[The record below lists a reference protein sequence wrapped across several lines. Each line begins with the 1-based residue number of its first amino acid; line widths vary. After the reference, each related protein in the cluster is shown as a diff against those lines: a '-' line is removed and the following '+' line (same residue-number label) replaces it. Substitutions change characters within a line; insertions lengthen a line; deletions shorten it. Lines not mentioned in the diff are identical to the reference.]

1 MLEKVQVLLSQ
12 SRQTLL
18 KPGHSGEVPVPLK
31 REGVC
36 DLLPHRAPHG
46 LIKVR
51 QQGLREVAVYRE
63 TSFNRGP

>member
-1 MLEKVQVLLSQ
+1 M
-12 SRQTLL
+12 L